1 MNEVRSYIDKKI
13 SVILEQLPTLFKYE
27 FISILFPEGNW
38 KPDWFKAF
46 RRFKSYSI
54 EFQTARPNLGP
65 VERCDSH
72 KELAQLRYLLEEV
85 GMTMQKIFACNSKI
99 LQKRFFN
106 SDAVV
111 LFHPDQITESGEAP
125 VIDQATQL
133 IHEVLYTHLKDRM
146 NMCCDI
152 ELPWANSTQNQN
164 CTPPSQT
171 NPAKQNGAT
180 TQNGTPQ
187 GHSHARWRSES
198 GTSNHNGTPQGHS
211 HARGRSES
219 RICTQNGIPQGQP
232 HGRWRSESGIPNH
245 NGTPQGQFHARWRS
259 ESGTSNH
266 NGTPQGHS
274 HARGRSEGRICTQNG
289 IPQGQPH
296 GRWRSE
302 SGIPNHNGTPQG
314 QSHGHWRSESRT
326 STQNGTPQGQSH
338 GHWRNRSESDTS
350 NQNGT
355 PSSAKYIPPTL
366 RK

>member
-99 LQKRFFN
+99 LQ
-106 SDAVV
+106 
-111 LFHPDQITESGEAP
+111 ITESGEAP

-187 GHSHARWRSES
+187 GHS
-198 GTSNHNGTPQGHS
+198 
-211 HARGRSES
+211 
-219 RICTQNGIPQGQP
+219 
-232 HGRWRSESGIPNH
+232 
-245 NGTPQGQFHARWRS
+245 HARWRS